1 MWNMAELIEEM
12 PSVGAFPIDASNF
25 LDMEDINAP
34 GNAIIP
40 KKTGNPKMDFALY
53 KISKYA

>member
-1 MWNMAELIEEM
+1 MAELIEEM

-40 KKTGNPKMDFALY
+40 KTTGNPKMDFALY